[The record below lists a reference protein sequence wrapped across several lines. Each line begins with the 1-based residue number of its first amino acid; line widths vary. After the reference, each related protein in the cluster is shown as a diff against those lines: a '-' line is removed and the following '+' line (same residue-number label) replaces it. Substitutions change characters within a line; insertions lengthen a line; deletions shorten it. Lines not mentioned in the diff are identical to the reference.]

1 MKTPHVHLAY
11 APRGVGLAHAVV
23 YVEKD
28 PDICGWWI
36 GAIGADLVS
45 AYFRLE
51 SFYARTGTALY
62 TTDGSDLYGGWR
74 FNLTSAQAQ
83 PIDHMAVEPDL
94 AHELE
99 QVQDAFAAEWLVFET
114 DRDADREAQA
124 YRDAE
129 LAHGRVNIRFAKL
142 NKLDKK
148 DPLWRYFSRNFESAV
163 AGYLARRWPLD
174 YGKN

>member
-1 MKTPHVHLAY
+1 MSTPQVQLAY
-11 APRGVGLAHAVV
+11 APRGVGLAYAVV
-23 YVEKD
+23 YLKKD

-36 GAIGADLVS
+36 GAIGADVAS

-51 SFYARTGTALY
+51 NFYTRAGTALY

-74 FNLTSAQAQ
+74 FNLTSGQSL
-83 PIDHMAVEPDL
+83 PIDRIAVESDL

-99 QVQDAFAAEWLVFET
+99 QAQDAFAAEWLVFET

-129 LAHGRVNIRFAKL
+129 LSHGCSRSYDPFFQSRLHGPAPTGAH
-142 NKLDKK
+142 
-148 DPLWRYFSRNFESAV
+148 
-163 AGYLARRWPLD
+163 YLAPANPCTGNICCPLQ
-174 YGKN
+174 NTSPF